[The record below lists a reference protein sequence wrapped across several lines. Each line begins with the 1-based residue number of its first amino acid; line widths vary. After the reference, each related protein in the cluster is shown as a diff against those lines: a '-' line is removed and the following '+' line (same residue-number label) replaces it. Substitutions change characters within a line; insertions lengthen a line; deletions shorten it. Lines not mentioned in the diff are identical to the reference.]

1 MRTSTLSA
9 VVGAIALS
17 TLGCGSGTVVRSA
30 SATGSTRFPPSIYP
44 LPVASRAGAA
54 FAACPNPAR
63 LGRFNSARRKLAE
76 QVAGMYGHVSLTADL
91 RSSDRSWWPMLRRD
105 WRLATG
111 GEWLSSVQV
120 VRGSQLGGPKMVW
133 SGVVRYYCG
142 SSLETDSLSVVV
154 TRRKLL
160 DCADCNAVDLLFI
173 DRRGRPLVYMVH

>member
-1 MRTSTLSA
+1 
-9 VVGAIALS
+9 
-17 TLGCGSGTVVRSA
+17 
-30 SATGSTRFPPSIYP
+30 
-44 LPVASRAGAA
+44 
-54 FAACPNPAR
+54 
-63 LGRFNSARRKLAE
+63 
-76 QVAGMYGHVSLTADL
+76 
-91 RSSDRSWWPMLRRD
+91 MLRRD
-105 WRLATG
+105 WRLAKG

-142 SSLETDSLSVVV
+142 SNLETDSLSVVV